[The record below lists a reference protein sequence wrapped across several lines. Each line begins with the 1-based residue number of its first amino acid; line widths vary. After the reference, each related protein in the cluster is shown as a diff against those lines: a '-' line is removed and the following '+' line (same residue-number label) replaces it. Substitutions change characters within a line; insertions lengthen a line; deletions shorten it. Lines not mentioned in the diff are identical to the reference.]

1 MFRWSSLECDIS
13 LGNSL
18 VSMHAHVYLYVRMYT
33 DNMYYTFAH
42 KNACV
47 HIYTTYILSTITHTR
62 MHTLMA
68 NFILQALHNTQLLA
82 HYAKIDK
89 RVQVMG
95 YVLKEFAKV
104 DKDIVN
110 M

>member
-1 MFRWSSLECDIS
+1 MIVNL
-13 LGNSL
+13 
-18 VSMHAHVYLYVRMYT
+18 T
-33 DNMYYTFAH
+33 
-42 KNACV
+42 
-47 HIYTTYILSTITHTR
+47 
-62 MHTLMA
+62 
-68 NFILQALHNTQLLA
+68 LQALHNTQLLA
-82 HYAKIDK
+82 HYAKIDE